1 MVRINQRRKDR
12 NFFKLKLAQ
21 YARKERGKQMSNLIK
36 INNKDL
42 QIKEFK
48 KQRVITFKDIDAVH
62 ERTEGTAR
70 KNFNNNKRYFIEG
83 VDYFV
88 AKPSD
93 VNNFP
98 IQLNNAGT
106 TLITESGYLMLVK
119 SLTDDLAWKV
129 QRELVNNY
137 FRGKQLVNDLNNLS
151 PQLQL
156 LINMELRQNELETA
170 ITENKQEIQDMRDVI
185 QLDTTS
191 WRKDTTNLI
200 NKMAMV
206 SGGYEHIKAIREESY
221 KLLNERMGVSLGIR
235 LTNKRRRM
243 ADEGASK
250 SKRDKLNY
258 LDIIAEDKKLIE
270 GYVAIVKEMAIKY
283 KVA

>member
-1 MVRINQRRKDR
+1 MN
-12 NFFKLKLAQ
+12 
-21 YARKERGKQMSNLIK
+21 NLIK

-42 QIKEFK
+42 SIKEFQN
-48 KQRVITFKDIDAVH
+48 QRVITFKDIDVVH

-70 KNFNNNKRYFIEG
+70 KNFNNNKQHFIQGTDYFI
-83 VDYFV
+83 

-106 TLITESGYLMLVK
+106 ALITESGYLMLVK

-129 QRELVNNY
+129 QRQLVDSY
-137 FRGKQLVNDLNNLS
+137 FRGKKLVDDLSNLS

-156 LINMELRQNELETA
+156 LINLELKQSELETA

-191 WRKDTTNLI
+191 WRKDTSNLI
-200 NKMAMV
+200 NKIALSM
-206 SGGYEHIKAIREESY
+206 GGYEYIKAIREESY
-221 KLLNERMGVSLGIR
+221 KLLDQRMGVSLGVR

-258 LDIIAEDKKLIE
+258 LDIIADDKKLIE
-270 GYVAIVKEMAIKY
+270 GYTAIIKEMAIKY

>member
-1 MVRINQRRKDR
+1 
-12 NFFKLKLAQ
+12 
-21 YARKERGKQMSNLIK
+21 MSNLIK
-36 INNKDL
+36 INNKNL

-48 KQRVITFKDIDAVH
+48 NQRVVIFKDIDMVH
-62 ERTEGTAR
+62 ERAEGTASR
-70 KNFNNNKRYFIEG
+70 NFRENRDKFIKD
-83 VDYFV
+83 VDYFHLSYEEV
-88 AKPSD
+88 RAT
-93 VNNFP
+93 NFVERP
-98 IQLNNAGT
+98 NSQGL

-129 QRELVNNY
+129 QRQLVNNY
-137 FRGKQLVNDLNNLS
+137 FRGKQLASNLDGLS

-156 LINMELRQNELETA
+156 LINMELKQKELETA
-170 ITENKQEIQDMRDVI
+170 VTENRQEIQDMRNVI

-191 WRKDTTNLI
+191 WRKDTASLI
-200 NKMAMV
+200 NKIALNM
-206 SGGYEHIKAIREESY
+206 GGFEHIRLVREESY
-221 KLLNERMGVSLGIR
+221 RLLNERMGVALGVR

-243 ADEGASK
+243 ADEGVSK

-258 LDIIAEDKKLIE
+258 LDIIADDKKLIE

>member
-1 MVRINQRRKDR
+1 MN
-12 NFFKLKLAQ
+12 
-21 YARKERGKQMSNLIK
+21 NLIK

-42 QIKEFK
+42 KIKEFQG
-48 KQRVITFKDIDAVH
+48 QRVITFKDIDTVH
-62 ERTEGTAR
+62 ERPEGTAKR
-70 KNFNNNKRYFIEG
+70 NFSENRSRFIEN
-83 VDYFV
+83 VDYFEV
-88 AKPSD
+88 
-93 VNNFP
+93 
-98 IQLNNAGT
+98 T
-106 TLITESGYLMLVK
+106 TKNVPTLEEYGFSKFAPNGIIFAESGYLMLVK

-129 QRELVNNY
+129 QRQLVDSY
-137 FRGKQLVNDLNNLS
+137 FRGKQLVNDLSSLS

-156 LINMELRQNELETA
+156 LINLELKQAELETA

-200 NKMAMV
+200 NKMAQ
-206 SGGYEHIKAIREESY
+206 SLGGYEHIKAIREESY
-221 KLLNERMGVSLGIR
+221 KLLDQRMGVSLTTR

-243 ADEGASK
+243 ADEGVSK

-270 GYVAIVKEMAIKY
+270 GYVAIIKEMSIKY

>member
-1 MVRINQRRKDR
+1 MN
-12 NFFKLKLAQ
+12 
-21 YARKERGKQMSNLIK
+21 NLIK

-42 QIKEFK
+42 QIKEYLN
-48 KQRVITFKDIDAVH
+48 QRVVTFKDIDMVH
-62 ERTEGTAR
+62 ERAEGTAGR
-70 KNFNNNKRYFIEG
+70 NFRDNKERFIEG
-83 VDYFV
+83 IDYFEITKKEV
-88 AKPSD
+88 PT
-93 VNNFP
+93 NFVETYGFNKFAP
-98 IQLNNAGT
+98 TG

-129 QRELVNNY
+129 QRQLVNNY
-137 FRGKQLVNDLNNLS
+137 FRGKQLVNNLNNLS
-151 PQLQL
+151 PELQVLINLELQQKQLQ
-156 LINMELRQNELETA
+156 QA
-170 ITENKQEIQDMRDVI
+170 IVENKQEIQDMRDVI

-191 WRKDTTNLI
+191 WRKDTTTLI
-200 NKMAMV
+200 NKMAMA

-221 KLLNERMGVSLGIR
+221 KLLNERMGVALGIR

-243 ADEGASK
+243 ADEGVSK

-270 GYVAIVKEMAIKY
+270 GYTALVKEMAIKY